1 MTRMY
6 DVSSTFVHTIDTDN
20 GTAQEVL
27 ASIDPM
33 RSLADRLSA
42 LGLDDRAMWA
52 RGSEELSYQLV
63 WRFGAD
69 GGHAKL
75 VWRLSVHTDG
85 AGRTVL
91 SVRLEGRASD
101 TKARSRMLS
110 SWTFLEEL
118 AESHAQRLARTVDD
132 FVNAKENDAYE
143 EQPAAR
149 PRLLAAV

>member
-1 MTRMY
+1 MTRN
-6 DVSSTFVHTIDTDN
+6 DVTSSFVKIVDVDPEQ
-20 GTAQEVL
+20 AREVL
-27 ASIDPM
+27 TKINPM

-85 AGRTVL
+85 AGRTAL
-91 SVRLEGRASD
+91 SVRLEGRGSD
-101 TKARSRMLS
+101 ANARARMLA

-118 AESHAQRLARTVDD
+118 AESHTHRLARTVDD
-132 FVNAKENDAYE
+132 FVNAEEYE
-143 EQPAAR
+143 EQPVTQPR

>member
-1 MTRMY
+1 VTRN
-6 DVSSTFVHTIDTDN
+6 DVTSSFVQIVDVDPSQ
-20 GTAQEVL
+20 AREVL
-27 ASIDPM
+27 SSINPM

-91 SVRLEGRASD
+91 GVRLEGRGSD

-132 FVNAKENDAYE
+132 FVNAKEDDAYE

-149 PRLLAAV
+149 LRLLAAV

>member
-1 MTRMY
+1 
-6 DVSSTFVHTIDTDN
+6 
-20 GTAQEVL
+20 
-27 ASIDPM
+27 
-33 RSLADRLSA
+33 
-42 LGLDDRAMWA
+42 MWA

-91 SVRLEGRASD
+91 GVRLEGRGSD

-118 AESHAQRLARTVDD
+118 AESHARRLARTVDD
-132 FVNAKENDAYE
+132 FVNAREDDAYE

>member
-1 MTRMY
+1 MTRN
-6 DVSSTFVHTIDTDN
+6 DVTSSFVQIVDVDPSQAH
-20 GTAQEVL
+20 EVL
-27 ASIDPM
+27 SSINPM

-91 SVRLEGRASD
+91 SVKLEGRGSD

-132 FVNAKENDAYE
+132 FVNAKEDDAYE
-143 EQPAAR
+143 ERPAAR

>member
-1 MTRMY
+1 MTRN
-6 DVSSTFVHTIDTDN
+6 DVTSSFIQIVDVDPSQ
-20 GTAQEVL
+20 AREVL
-27 ASIDPM
+27 SSINPM

-63 WRFGAD
+63 WRF
-69 GGHAKL
+69 
-75 VWRLSVHTDG
+75 SVHTDG

-91 SVRLEGRASD
+91 GVRLEGRGSD

-118 AESHAQRLARTVDD
+118 AESHA
-132 FVNAKENDAYE
+132 
-143 EQPAAR
+143 
-149 PRLLAAV
+149 

>member
-1 MTRMY
+1 MTRN
-6 DVSSTFVHTIDTDN
+6 DVTSSFVQIVDVDPSQ
-20 GTAQEVL
+20 AREVL
-27 ASIDPM
+27 SSINPM

-52 RGSEELSYQLV
+52 RGREELSYQLV

-91 SVRLEGRASD
+91 SVRLEGRGSD

-132 FVNAKENDAYE
+132 FVNAKEDDAYE

>member
-1 MTRMY
+1 MTRN
-6 DVSSTFVHTIDTDN
+6 DVTSSFVQIVDVDPRQ
-20 GTAQEVL
+20 AREVL
-27 ASIDPM
+27 SRINPM

-75 VWRLSVHTDG
+75 VWRLAVNTDG

-91 SVRLEGRASD
+91 SVRLEGRGSD
-101 TKARSRMLS
+101 AKARSRMLS
-110 SWTFLEEL
+110 SWTVLEEL
-118 AESHAQRLARTVDD
+118 AESHARRLARTVDD
-132 FVNAKENDAYE
+132 LVNAAEYDRNE
-143 EQPAAR
+143 GLPAAR

>member
-1 MTRMY
+1 MTRN
-6 DVSSTFVHTIDTDN
+6 DVTSSFVQIVDVDPSQ
-20 GTAQEVL
+20 AREVL
-27 ASIDPM
+27 SSINPM

-52 RGSEELSYQLV
+52 RGNEELSYQLV

-91 SVRLEGRASD
+91 GVRLEGRGSD

-118 AESHAQRLARTVDD
+118 AESHARRLARTVDD
-132 FVNAKENDAYE
+132 FVNAREDDAYE

>member
-1 MTRMY
+1 MTRN
-6 DVSSTFVHTIDTDN
+6 DVTSSFVQIVDVDPRQ
-20 GTAQEVL
+20 AREVL
-27 ASIDPM
+27 AQINPM

-85 AGRTVL
+85 VGRTVL
-91 SVRLEGRASD
+91 NVRVDGRGSD
-101 TKARSRMLS
+101 TDARTRLLK

-118 AESHAQRLARTVDD
+118 AESHAQRLARTLDD
-132 FVNAKENDAYE
+132 FVNAGENDEYRS
-143 EQPAAR
+143 EQTPAR
-149 PRLLAAV
+149 PLLAVV

>member
-1 MTRMY
+1 MTRN
-6 DVSSTFVHTIDTDN
+6 DVTSSFVQIVDVDPSQ
-20 GTAQEVL
+20 AREVL
-27 ASIDPM
+27 SSINPM

-91 SVRLEGRASD
+91 SVRLGARGSD
-101 TKARSRMLS
+101 PDARIRVLR
-110 SWTFLEEL
+110 SWRLFEEL
-118 AESHAQRLARTVDD
+118 AEGHASGLARMIGEY
-132 FVNAKENDAYE
+132 AEDAL
-143 EQPAAR
+143 QPVAA
-149 PRLLAAV
+149 PQLVAVGLGF

>member
-1 MTRMY
+1 MTRN
-6 DVSSTFVHTIDTDN
+6 DVTSSFVQIVDVDPSQAH
-20 GTAQEVL
+20 EVL
-27 ASIDPM
+27 SRINPM

-75 VWRLSVHTDG
+75 VWRLAVHTDG

-91 SVRLEGRASD
+91 SLRLEGRGSD
-101 TKARSRMLS
+101 MNARSP
-110 SWTFLEEL
+110 
-118 AESHAQRLARTVDD
+118 HALQLDVPRGARREPRSTPGADGRRLRQRRRVRRGRRAAGR
-132 FVNAKENDAYE
+132 AP
-143 EQPAAR
+143 PA
-149 PRLLAAV
+149 LAAV

>member
-1 MTRMY
+1 
-6 DVSSTFVHTIDTDN
+6 
-20 GTAQEVL
+20 
-27 ASIDPM
+27 M

-91 SVRLEGRASD
+91 SVRLEGRGSD

-132 FVNAKENDAYE
+132 FVNAREDDAYE

>member
-1 MTRMY
+1 MNP
-6 DVSSTFVHTIDTDN
+6 DVTSSFVQIVDADRE
-20 GTAQEVL
+20 AAKEVL
-27 ASIDPM
+27 TQIDPM

-91 SVRLEGRASD
+91 SVRLEGRGSD

-132 FVNAKENDAYE
+132 FVNAKEDDAYE

>member
-1 MTRMY
+1 MTRN
-6 DVSSTFVHTIDTDN
+6 DVTSSFVQIVDVDPSQ
-20 GTAQEVL
+20 AREVL
-27 ASIDPM
+27 SSINPM

-75 VWRLSVHTDG
+75 VWRLSVHADG

-91 SVRLEGRASD
+91 GVRLEGRGSD

-118 AESHAQRLARTVDD
+118 AESHARRLARTVDD
-132 FVNAKENDAYE
+132 FVNAREDDAYE